1 MPAAVRGRGLLVAV
15 GFPTAAVFVLAMW
28 LALQGGADMTVLP
41 AAAVLVVLAG
51 LAEQITIVVTPRIHI
66 SVAFGFVVAAA
77 LIGGPLVGACA
88 GASAPLLEKGAVWRK
103 RVAWGG
109 ADALSGFAIGILGQ
123 QVVLPGG
130 AGALALAAVALLTG
144 LLLNSLNMGI
154 VALDRSGAWWPEF
167 SRSWPSHLLA
177 AALPWAPLAAFL
189 FTYHLAPSV
198 ALALACGLLLALW
211 LGNRVRLRL
220 EQRLAEE
227 RLRARLD
234 ALAELAERVRRLVA
248 DQPFPVAGQLLPV
261 TCSVGA
267 ARLDEFR
274 GPKASLEAASRLVRA
289 AKQRRNAVEVETNAP
304 PTTSRAGS
312 ALEATTG

>member
-189 FTYHLAPSV
+189 FTYHLAPRSRW
-198 ALALACGLLLALW
+198 LW
-211 LGNRVRLRL
+211 
-220 EQRLAEE
+220 
-227 RLRARLD
+227 
-234 ALAELAERVRRLVA
+234 
-248 DQPFPVAGQLLPV
+248 PVACCLPSGSA
-261 TCSVGA
+261 T
-267 ARLDEFR
+267 
-274 GPKASLEAASRLVRA
+274 ASGSASNNA
-289 AKQRRNAVEVETNAP
+289 WPRNACAP
-304 PTTSRAGS
+304 DWTPSLSWPSGFGGSSPISPSPLQANCSPSPVRSEPPALTSSGGQKHRSKRQAGS
-312 ALEATTG
+312 CERRSRDATLSKWRPTRLLQPPVQGRR